1 MSDLLFEIFSEE
13 VPARM
18 QTRAAMELSLRV
30 TAALKEAQLSYS
42 ICTPYVTPRHLAVHV
57 SDIPDSQPDI
67 TIEKKGPRTSAPAQ
81 AIDGFCQ
88 SVGHKKEELEV
99 RGEGKDATYFAV
111 IEQKGMPTKEA
122 LKTILEK
129 ILSEFPWPKSMRWGA
144 YPESWVRPMTS
155 LLCLFG
161 KDVVPVKF
169 GHLTAGNIT
178 CGHRFLA
185 PEAITIAEAKE
196 YEAKLEAAKVIV
208 DAAKRKAKIR
218 EQLAALAKEAKA
230 TVREDEGL
238 LEEVTGLVE
247 WPVCLM
253 GEFEAHYLSL
263 PPEILILEMR
273 HHQKYFALYGND
285 GKLANRFITVGNMVT
300 DDGGKAIIHGNQRVI
315 RARLEDGRFYWEQDR
330 KKKLV
335 SFNDGLK
342 KMIFHAKLGT
352 VEEKVQRLIR
362 LVGEISPYAPGVDIG
377 SLNKA
382 TLLCKSDLVSGVV
395 GQFPE
400 LQGVMGR
407 YYALEHKEDA
417 AVADAIRDH
426 YKPQGAEDELP
437 STLEGAVIALSD
449 KLDSIVGLYSAGEKP
464 TGSKD
469 PFALRRAAL
478 GIIRIV
484 LERGL
489 RLSLRKVILAAAAGY
504 KLDAKK
510 SKELADEILLFF
522 SDRLKVILKDKGVR
536 HDLIEAVFDGGN
548 EDDIVRLMARVEA
561 LAAFLSTEDGAN
573 LLAAYRRAVNI
584 VLKEEKKDGVAYAGT
599 VNAGNLQEPAEKA
612 LYEKLTQIQ
621 QPVENAVKNE
631 NYKEAMGHI
640 AALRAP
646 VDTFFDTVM
655 VNAEDKAL
663 RETRLNL
670 LGFIRKMLDKVANF
684 NLISG

>member
-18 QTRAAMELSLRV
+18 QGQAASELLSRLS
-30 TAALKEAQLSYS
+30 AALKEARLDFSGTAS
-42 ICTPYVTPRHLAVHV
+42 FVSPRHLAVRIEGLPEV
-57 SDIPDSQPDI
+57 QPDI
-67 TIEKKGPRTSAPAQ
+67 TIEKKGPRTSAPAE

-88 SVGHKKEELEV
+88 SVGRKKDELEI

-161 KDVVPVKF
+161 KDVVPVTF
-169 GHLTAGNIT
+169 GHLTASNIT

-185 PEAITIAEAKE
+185 PSAITIAEAKE
-196 YEAKLEAAKVIV
+196 YEAKLENANVIV
-208 DAAKRKAKIR
+208 NAAKRKAKIR

-230 TVREDEGL
+230 KVREDEGL

-247 WPVCLM
+247 WPVCLI

-273 HHQKYFALYGND
+273 HHQKYFALYGSD

-300 DDGGKAIIHGNQRVI
+300 EDGGKAIIHGNQRVI

-330 KKKLV
+330 KKPLEQIGA
-335 SFNDGLK
+335 GLN

-352 VEEKVQRLIR
+352 VEEKVKRLA
-362 LVGEISPYAPGVDIG
+362 LLTEKLAVFASGVDRKK
-377 SLNKA
+377 LARA

-417 AVADAIRDH
+417 VVAAAIRDH
-426 YKPQGAEDELP
+426 YKPQGADDALP
-437 STLEGAVIALSD
+437 ENLEGAIIALAD

-489 RLSLRKVILAAAAGY
+489 RLSLREAILAASAGY

-510 SKELADEILLFF
+510 SNELADEILIFF

-584 VLKEEKKDGVAYAGT
+584 VLKEEKKDGIAYAGT
-599 VNAGNLQEPAEKA
+599 VNAGNLQEPAEKI
-612 LYEKLTQIQ
+612 LYEKLEQIQ
-621 QPVENAVKNE
+621 QPVENAVKSE
-631 NYKEAMGHI
+631 KYAEAMRHI